1 MDDEFDFTVED
12 SEQPKPNHTAS
23 SDFKSEDKRRS
34 PFFGER
40 RKRVKKEIPK
50 AVVAI
55 PNRKGQFV
63 EPLTKLYAG
72 VGTMMM
78 MADPICGTAV
88 VSSAEKC
95 AETLDQLAYENEAAR
110 KAIWMLTQTSTLGMV
125 FVAHMPI
132 LMAVLMHHVPR
143 MQEAF
148 GAMGANVME
157 EFLKQTAPG
166 TESS

>member
-63 EPLTKLYAG
+63 EPLTKLY
-72 VGTMMM
+72 
-78 MADPICGTAV
+78 
-88 VSSAEKC
+88 